1 MFAATR
7 WYRRYFSPRKRFLIV
22 SSAILSCD
30 AEMRR
35 SVSFRRMPYE
45 PQTSVVPFVLP
56 PVGHF
61 GRPLRDLDDSPALGM
76 SQLNVDGV
84 DENVRRCVVA
94 WAQRVC
100 RAECMQ
106 HARVVKESR
115 EEGAL
120 LLPTRIVVAIVAVC
134 GSSCSMSSVKH
145 QASKLKWICTNAWSA
160 HKIRHHSRNEQ
171 ARHHFQRVESI
182 SQEGALNI
190 GCLVTYTHQRYRI
203 SM

>member
-1 MFAATR
+1 
-7 WYRRYFSPRKRFLIV
+7 
-22 SSAILSCD
+22 
-30 AEMRR
+30 
-35 SVSFRRMPYE
+35 MPYE

-76 SQLNVDGV
+76 SQLSVDGV

-106 HARVVKESR
+106 HARVVEEESMD
-115 EEGAL
+115 EGAL
-120 LLPTRIVVAIVAVC
+120 LRPTRIVVAIVAVC

-145 QASKLKWICTNAWSA
+145 VASKSKWIGTNAWSA
-160 HKIRHHSRNEQ
+160 QKIRHHSRNEQ

-190 GCLVTYTHQRYRI
+190 GSLVIQTHKRLWI